1 MNFTIL
7 LKAAAIVYEYDEQDK
22 KDVRQMAITDRAGLT
37 TALESDPL
45 LPWVAYEHGLID
57 EAPNGQLQGPGGC
70 LPVPLER
77 CVMRDNFGEIE

>member
-22 KDVRQMAITDRAGLT
+22 KDVRQMAMTDRAGLT
-37 TALESDPL
+37 EALEADPL

-57 EAPNGQLQGPGGC
+57 EAPNSA
-70 LPVPLER
+70 VRNER
-77 CVMRDNFGEIE
+77 ENDIRVSRC

>member
-7 LKAAAIVYEYDEQDK
+7 LKSAAIVYEYDEEDK
-22 KDVRQMAITDRAGLT
+22 KTVRQMAMTDRAGLT

-57 EAPNGQLQGPGGC
+57 EAPNAELCGFW
-70 LPVPLER
+70 R
-77 CVMRDNFGEIE
+77 TR